1 MRLTKVVNIINNST
15 SSIMSNTNASQF
27 DAVSFTRNTRSSSR
41 SMVRINYDETATF
54 YGNAEDANLTV
65 TEYKAS
71 SKPILK
77 HRQKCKGN
85 DNPKLRIKN
94 LQAFFTVWG
103 DTININVQD
112 AATYSQR
119 IMDSIESLK
128 WTCITESDVDCL
140 KIPAKLSDASVTE
153 FRLRLFDN
161 HHLSIKRS
169 HFIKNV
175 KHPWGLFAGSK
186 SFKFGK

>member
-1 MRLTKVVNIINNST
+1 
-15 SSIMSNTNASQF
+15 MSNT
-27 DAVSFTRNTRSSSR
+27 DAPQLNEVPSTRTTRSSR
-41 SMVRINYDETATF
+41 RNMGGINYDETATF
-54 YGNAEDANLTV
+54 YGNGEDAILSV
-65 TEYKAS
+65 TKYRAS

-85 DNPKLRIKN
+85 DYPKFRIKN
-94 LQAFFTVWG
+94 LQEFFTAWG
-103 DTININVQD
+103 DTININVRD
-112 AATYSQR
+112 AAIYSQQ
-119 IMDSIESLK
+119 IMKSIGSIR

-140 KIPAKLSDASVTE
+140 KLPDKLSDESITE

-169 HFIKNV
+169 KFINNTE
-175 KHPWGLFAGSK
+175 HPWGLFAGTK

>member
-1 MRLTKVVNIINNST
+1 MNNT
-15 SSIMSNTNASQF
+15 DASQF
-27 DAVSFTRNTRSSSR
+27 DAQPLTRNTRSSNR

-54 YGNAEDANLTV
+54 YGNDEDAKLTV

-85 DNPKLRIKN
+85 DNPKTRIKN

-119 IMDSIESLK
+119 IMDSIESLR

-140 KIPAKLSDASVTE
+140 NIPAKLNDASVKE

-175 KHPWGLFAGSK
+175 EHPWGLFSGSK